1 MGEGGAWRRWRR
13 IFRSDP
19 GPEVD
24 DELGFHLEQR
34 VRDYIGRGMDP
45 EAARRA
51 ALERLGDLER
61 VRNECTGMLVADRRA
76 EERRTALNISW
87 LDVKLGLRML
97 AKYPGLSL
105 VAVIGM
111 AVAIAIGAGV
121 FGVISAIVDPTLP
134 VPGGGRVV
142 GVMSR
147 RADIAADA
155 EMRVLHDFVVWR
167 SELTTVRDLSAF
179 RLNRRNLII
188 EGRATELV
196 DIAEM
201 TAAGFRVAQIPP
213 LLGRPLLEDDER
225 PGATP
230 VLVIGHGEWQRR
242 FDGDPNI
249 IGTNVRLGEA
259 VHTIVGVM
267 PEGFRFPVNHGY
279 WAPLQLD
286 VSTYARGAGPE
297 IYVAGRLA
305 DGVTIEQARAQVAVI
320 GRRMAAAFPDTNAHL
335 RPTLVPYTH
344 MLFEREAPGMAW
356 AFYLVQ
362 LVTSLVLV
370 LVAANVA
377 VLVYARTATRA
388 GEIAV
393 RTALGA
399 SRTRVIA
406 QLFVEALVLAVAAA
420 VIGVTA
426 AVFALGSAEPLLKQ
440 EIGSVPFWFD
450 LGLSHGL
457 IAYVSGLAILG
468 GAIVGVVP
476 ALRATGRNAYG
487 GLQQLA
493 SRGSQ
498 MQLGRTWTAL
508 IVVQVGVAV
517 GLLPTA
523 IYLASELVQYG
534 AGQPGYPAEEFFRAS
549 LRLEREEA
557 PTRAEAD
564 AYWRAYE
571 ARFADRADALM
582 RRLASEPGVDATF
595 VSALFDGGPYRSFEI
610 SAVEQPGPAA
620 SAAPATRVVA
630 AVSSVGAGY
639 FALFDAPVV
648 AGRGFVDADAAEGST
663 AVIVDRSFAEQ
674 MAGDPVGRWI
684 RDPRRGGSP
693 TEDGAAAPWLEIVG
707 VVNDLPS
714 RPAHGGAGALDD
726 PALPNVY
733 SAATTGRIL
742 IARARGGATPTF
754 PRRLRDIVASVEP
767 GFQLHEL
774 GNLADNE
781 REARRTYRSVAV
793 ATAVAMLS
801 VLLLS
806 AAGIYAML
814 SFTVARRRRE
824 IGIRIAL
831 GADRR
836 RILGGIFARAGA
848 QLGVGVAVGLMLA
861 LTLQWA
867 TGGRTMGTGSG
878 DEVQRAFFVM
888 PLVAAIVMAVGL
900 LAALGPARRG
910 LAVQPTEALREE

>member
-1 MGEGGAWRRWRR
+1 MREAGWRRWLRVRR
-13 IFRSDP
+13 DAA
-19 GPEVD
+19 
-24 DELGFHLEQR
+24 DEIGAELDFHVEQR
-34 VRDYIGRGMDP
+34 VRDYIARGMDP
-45 EAARRA
+45 ESARRA
-51 ALERLGDLER
+51 ALARMGDVERARSECSTLLAADTRAHDRR
-61 VRNECTGMLVADRRA
+61 VR
-76 EERRTALNISW
+76 LNVSW
-87 LDVKLGLRML
+87 LDVKLGLRMV

-105 VAVIGM
+105 VSVLGM

-134 VPGGGRVV
+134 LPGGDRVV
-142 GVMSR
+142 AVMSQ
-147 RADIAADA
+147 RADIAGDA

-167 SELTTVRDLSAF
+167 SELTSVRDLSAI
-179 RLNRRNLII
+179 RLTRRNVIV
-188 EGRATELV
+188 EGRGTELV
-196 DIAEM
+196 GVAEVS
-201 TAAGFRVAQIPP
+201 AASFRLAQVPP

-230 VLVIGHGEWQRR
+230 VLVIGYEPWQRR
-242 FDGDPNI
+242 FDGDPSI
-249 IGTNVRLGEA
+249 IGTNVRIGET
-259 VHTIVGVM
+259 VHTVVGVM
-267 PEGFRFPVNHGY
+267 PEGFRFPVDHGY

-286 VSTYARGAGPE
+286 VSDYARGAGPD

-305 DGVTIEQARAQVAVI
+305 EGVTIEQARAQAAAI
-320 GRRMAAAFPDTNAHL
+320 GRRMAAAFPETNEHL
-335 RPTLVPYTH
+335 RPTIVPYTH
-344 MLFEREAPGMAW
+344 LLFERDAPGMAW

-420 VIGVTA
+420 ALGVTA
-426 AVFALGSAEPLLKQ
+426 AVFTLGWAEPLLEQ
-440 EIGSVPFWFD
+440 EIGVLPFWFD
-450 LGLSHGL
+450 LGLSRGL

-468 GAIVGVVP
+468 GAIVGVLP
-476 ALRATGRNAYG
+476 ALKATGRNAYG

-493 SRGSQ
+493 ARGSQ
-498 MQLGRTWTAL
+498 MQLGRTWSVL

-517 GLLPTA
+517 GVLPTA
-523 IYLASELVQYG
+523 IYLATELVQYG
-534 AGQPGYPAEEFFRAS
+534 AGDPGYPAEEFFRAH
-549 LRLEREEA
+549 LTLERADVLAQLPPSGAGREA
-557 PTRAEAD
+557 YLRAH
-564 AYWRAYE
+564 E
-571 ARFADRADALM
+571 ARFANRAETLL
-582 RRLASEPGVDATF
+582 RRLTAEPGVDASF
-595 VSALFDGGPYRSFEI
+595 ASALFDGGPYRSFEI
-610 SAVEQPGPAA
+610 AALEPPGPAD
-620 SAAPATRVVA
+620 SAPPGRRVLA

-639 FALFDAPVV
+639 FELFDAPIL

-663 AVIVDRSFAEQ
+663 AVIVDRSFAER
-674 MAGDPVGRWI
+674 MGGGSVVGRWI
-684 RDPRRGGSP
+684 RDPRRGGSRP
-693 TEDGAAAPWLEIVG
+693 EDGEAAPWLEIVG

-714 RPAHGGAGALDD
+714 RPALDD

-733 SAATTGRIL
+733 SATTRAGTL

-754 PRRLRDIVASVEP
+754 PRRLRDIAASVDP
-767 GFQLHEL
+767 GFQLSEL
-774 GNLADNE
+774 GNLAEVE
-781 REARRTYRSVAV
+781 RFRRRTYRSVAV
-793 ATAVAMLS
+793 GTAAAMLS

-814 SFTVARRRRE
+814 SFTVTRRRRE

-836 RILGGIFARAGA
+836 RILGGVFARAGA
-848 QLGVGVAVGLMLA
+848 QLGAGVAVGLTLA
-861 LTLQWA
+861 LALQWS
-867 TGGRTMGTGSG
+867 TDGRTMGLGSG
-878 DEVQRAFFVM
+878 GEAQGAFFVM
-888 PLVAAIVMAVGL
+888 PLVAAIVLAVGL